1 MGSDPL
7 HLDSLVGVVP
17 PEVLSSL
24 SGLEFLQ
31 RIGDGRLPI
40 PPIAALLGFHPA
52 EVERG
57 RAVFIATPDARHY
70 NPIGSVH
77 GGYTATLLD
86 SCMACAVHS
95 RLKAGQGY
103 TTVEIK
109 VNYVRQLTADTGE
122 VRAEG
127 KVIHFG
133 RQIASAEG
141 RLTDARGRLLAHAT
155 TTCLV
160 FSFPPTAAGPGN
172 STDREG
178 ANAMAKDNE

>member
-40 PPIAALLGFHPA
+40 PPIATLVGFRPA
-52 EVERG
+52 EVELG

-77 GGYTATLLD
+77 GGYAATLLD

-155 TTCLV
+155 TTCLL
-160 FSFPPTAAGPGN
+160 FRFPSAADKRDNAAGPDTMGGGN
-172 STDREG
+172 ES
-178 ANAMAKDNE
+178 A